1 MSTPLAAGLTCK
13 SRDNGGFLTIN
24 PSAPAT
30 ARSAARVAELSSAPA
45 VLEIG
50 TPVSWARKKLSSHWV
65 RGPRWDGFWILSA
78 LWLAPIV
85 LLLAHG
91 YSNPESSP
99 LDLLYFGL
107 TALFWIGHRLSSTYL
122 AYCTEAYRPLLH
134 SQPFRFVVLPLLI
147 TAGCFA
153 LFLPADSALPWTRE
167 ERLIGLAIFDY
178 AWVTYH
184 FAAQH
189 FGALSL
195 YRSRAGRTWCIQ
207 TRRLDRFFALIVGG
221 VLVFVADILAGAV
234 AYQDQWIDR
243 WSFLTSIVS
252 AQDGIRVGATLALL
266 IATAIMLWA
275 ELRTPRWSLPRVLY
289 IVGIAIMVGLA
300 LRPRSLFLFL
310 VIWTSQ
316 HWILATG
323 LASQTPCAEPIPA
336 AGGIRWLLHRLNVRP
351 WTVVLFLMLISIVL
365 LPIFEVE
372 ANRESG
378 TYYGDRIFG
387 AFATQLRTSTWVP
400 ALLAL
405 GFATGFIHYL
415 LDRSVYR
422 MSDPQVRA
430 AASGL
435 VGNAARG
442 SRRKLIRELALVLV
456 VALFSV
462 SSVHAQIGTPAAAQQ
477 APLKAIYAP
486 KPVYRPEWAK
496 QGLKGK
502 GVVLVTIDQQT
513 GKVTGARMLH
523 STGNKLLDG
532 AALEAYAQWRF
543 QPGSPPQVKIPIEFA
558 TRPKAPAAKPTGLK
572 PAILYPLLILVGFGV
587 AVFAM
592 RGRRRGERRQ

>member
-1 MSTPLAAGLTCK
+1 M
-13 SRDNGGFLTIN
+13 
-24 PSAPAT
+24 
-30 ARSAARVAELSSAPA
+30 AELSSPAA

-50 TPVSWARKKLSSHWV
+50 TAAPWVRKWSSSPWV
-65 RGPRWDGFWILSA
+65 RGPVWDGFWMLSA
-78 LWLAPIV
+78 LWLAPVVV
-85 LLLAHG
+85 LLARG

-122 AYCTEAYRPLLH
+122 AYCTEAYRPLLRE
-134 SQPFRFVVLPLLI
+134 QPIRFVVLPLLV

-153 LFLPADSALPWTRE
+153 LFLPADSMLPWTRE
-167 ERLIGLAIFDY
+167 ERLIGLAILDY
-178 AWVTYH
+178 ACVTYH

-195 YRSRAGRTWCIQ
+195 YRARAERGPCIE
-207 TRRLDRFFALIVGG
+207 TRRLDRFFALAVGG
-221 VLVFVADILAGAV
+221 GLVFVADILAGAV
-234 AYQDQWIDR
+234 AYQDQWVDR
-243 WSFLTSIVS
+243 WFPAWIVS
-252 AQDGIRVGATLALL
+252 AEHGIRGGAMLALFA
-266 IATAIMLWA
+266 ITAIVLVA
-275 ELRTPRWSLPRVLY
+275 ELRTLQWSLPRILY
-289 IVGIAIMVGLA
+289 IVGLAVMVGLA

-323 LASQTPCAEPIPA
+323 LASQTPSAESAPTT
-336 AGGIRWLLHRLNVRP
+336 GVVRRFFHGLNVRP
-351 WTVVLFLMLISIVL
+351 WAVVLFLISLSLVL

-372 ANRESG
+372 ANRETG

-387 AFATQLRTSTWVP
+387 ALATQLRTSTWVP
-400 ALLAL
+400 VLLAL

-435 VGNAARG
+435 VRNSSRI
-442 SRRKLIRELALVLV
+442 SRRKFTCKLALILVAMLVSVFPLLAQNGTPV
-456 VALFSV
+456 VA
-462 SSVHAQIGTPAAAQQ
+462 QQ
-477 APLKAIYAP
+477 PPPRAIYTP

-496 QGLKGK
+496 QGLTGK

-513 GKVTGARMLH
+513 GNVTGARMIQ

-532 AALEAYAQWRF
+532 AALEAYSQWRF
-543 QPGSPPQVKIPIEFA
+543 QPGTGSQVKIPIEFA
-558 TRPKAPAAKPTGLK
+558 NRQRSATAKQTKLPSAL
-572 PAILYPLLILVGFGV
+572 LYPLLILVGFGV
-587 AVFAM
+587 AAVVM
-592 RGRRRGERRQ
+592 RGRRRT

>member
-1 MSTPLAAGLTCK
+1 M
-13 SRDNGGFLTIN
+13 
-24 PSAPAT
+24 
-30 ARSAARVAELSSAPA
+30 AELSSPAA

-50 TPVSWARKKLSSHWV
+50 TAGPWVRKWPSPWV
-65 RGPRWDGFWILSA
+65 RGPLWDGFWMLSA
-78 LWLAPIV
+78 IWLAPIV

-122 AYCTEAYRPLLH
+122 AYCTEAYRPLLRA
-134 SQPFRFVVLPLLI
+134 QPIRFVVLPILV
-147 TAGCFA
+147 TAACFGV
-153 LFLPADSALPWTRE
+153 FLPPDSALPWTRE
-167 ERLIGLAIFDY
+167 ERLIGLAIIDY
-178 AWVTYH
+178 ACVTYH

-195 YRSRAGRTWCIQ
+195 YRSRAERSSCIH
-207 TRRLDRFFALIVGG
+207 TRRLDRLFALTVGG

-234 AYQDQWIDR
+234 AYQDQWVDR
-243 WSFLTSIVS
+243 WFPAWIVS
-252 AQDGIRVGATLALL
+252 TENGIRGGAMFALL
-266 IATAIMLWA
+266 GITAITLFA
-275 ELRTPRWSLPRVLY
+275 ELRMPRWSLPRVLY
-289 IVGIAIMVGLA
+289 IVGLAVMVGLA

-323 LASQTPCAEPIPA
+323 LASQTPSAESAPTT
-336 AGGIRWLLHRLNVRP
+336 GVVRRFFHGLNVRP
-351 WTVVLFLMLISIVL
+351 WAVVLFLISLSLVL

-372 ANRESG
+372 ANRETG

-387 AFATQLRTSTWVP
+387 ALATQLRTSTWVP
-400 ALLAL
+400 VLLAL

-435 VGNAARG
+435 VRNPSRV
-442 SRRKLIRELALVLV
+442 SRRKFTRKLALIFVAMLV
-456 VALFSV
+456 SV
-462 SSVHAQIGTPAAAQQ
+462 SSLHAQNGTPAVAQQ
-477 APLKAIYAP
+477 PPPKAIYTP

-496 QGLKGK
+496 QGLTGK
-502 GVVLVTIDQQT
+502 GVVLLTIDQQT
-513 GKVTGARMLH
+513 GNVTGARMLQ
-523 STGNKLLDG
+523 STGNKQLDG
-532 AALEAYAQWRF
+532 AALEAYSQWRF
-543 QPGSPPQVKIPIEFA
+543 QPGTGSQVKIPIEFA
-558 TRPKAPAAKPTGLK
+558 KRPAPQPAKRTVPQ
-572 PAILYPLLILVGFGV
+572 PVILLIILAIAGAAIGLL
-587 AVFAM
+587 
-592 RGRRRGERRQ
+592 RRRKA

>member
-1 MSTPLAAGLTCK
+1 M
-13 SRDNGGFLTIN
+13 
-24 PSAPAT
+24 
-30 ARSAARVAELSSAPA
+30 AELSSSAS
-45 VLEIG
+45 VIEIG
-50 TPVSWARKKLSSHWV
+50 TAAPWVRRCSSLWV
-65 RGPRWDGFWILSA
+65 RGPLWDGFWILSA

-85 LLLAHG
+85 LFLAHG

-122 AYCTEAYRPLLH
+122 AYCTEAYRPLLRQ
-134 SQPFRFVVLPLLI
+134 QPIRFVLLPLLI

-167 ERLIGLAIFDY
+167 ERLIGLAIIDY

-195 YRSRAGRTWCIQ
+195 YRSRAERTWCIQ
-207 TRRLDRFFALIVGG
+207 TRRLDRFYALVVGG

-234 AYQDQWIDR
+234 AYQDQWADR
-243 WSFLTSIVS
+243 WSFVTSVVS
-252 AQDGIRVGATLALL
+252 AQGGIRVAATATLLV
-266 IATAIMLWA
+266 ATATVLWV
-275 ELRTPRWSLPRVLY
+275 ELRNLRASLPRILY
-289 IVGIAIMVGLA
+289 IIGIAIMVGLA

-316 HWILATG
+316 HWMLATG
-323 LASQTPCAEPIPA
+323 LAAQTPSAEPTPTS
-336 AGGIRWLLHRLNVRP
+336 GIVRRLLHRLNSRP
-351 WTVVLFLMLISIVL
+351 WAVLLFLTLLSIVL

-387 AFATQLRTSTWVP
+387 ALATQLRTSTWVP

-430 AASGL
+430 AARGL
-435 VGNAARG
+435 VGSPSKI
-442 SRRKLIRELALVLV
+442 SRKKLINRFAVVPV
-456 VALFSV
+456 VAFLFL
-462 SSVHAQIGTPAAAQQ
+462 SSLNAQTGVPATAQ
-477 APLKAIYAP
+477 PPPKAIYTP
-486 KPVYRPEWAK
+486 RPVYRPEWAK
-496 QGLKGK
+496 QGLTGK

-513 GKVTGARMLH
+513 GKVAGARMLQ

-532 AALEAYAQWRF
+532 AALEAYSQWRF
-543 QPGSPPQVKIPIEFA
+543 QPGTGSQVKIPIEFA
-558 TRPKAPAAKPTGLK
+558 IRPKPPAPKRAKPP
-572 PAILYPLLILVGFGV
+572 PAILYAFLILVGFGV
-587 AVFAM
+587 AVMLM
-592 RGRRRGERRQ
+592 RGRRRA

>member
-1 MSTPLAAGLTCK
+1 M
-13 SRDNGGFLTIN
+13 
-24 PSAPAT
+24 
-30 ARSAARVAELSSAPA
+30 AELSSPAA

-50 TPVSWARKKLSSHWV
+50 TAAPWVRKWSSLPWV
-65 RGPRWDGFWILSA
+65 RGPLWDGFWILSA

-122 AYCTEAYRPLLH
+122 AYCTEAYRPLLRA
-134 SQPFRFVVLPLLI
+134 QPIRFIALPIFI

-167 ERLIGLAIFDY
+167 ERLIGLAIIDY
-178 AWVTYH
+178 ACVTYH

-195 YRSRAGRTWCIQ
+195 YRSRAERSSCIH
-207 TRRLDRFFALIVGG
+207 TRRLDRFFALTVGG
-221 VLVFVADILAGAV
+221 ALVFVADILAGAV
-234 AYQDQWIDR
+234 AYQDQWVDR
-243 WSFLTSIVS
+243 WFPAWIVS
-252 AQDGIRVGATLALL
+252 AENGIRGGAMFALL
-266 IATAIMLWA
+266 GITAITLFA
-275 ELRTPRWSLPRVLY
+275 ELRLPRWSLPRVLY
-289 IVGIAIMVGLA
+289 IVGLAVMVGLA

-323 LASQTPCAEPIPA
+323 LASQTPSAESAPTT
-336 AGGIRWLLHRLNVRP
+336 GVVRRFFHGLNVRP
-351 WTVVLFLMLISIVL
+351 WAVVLFLISLSLVF

-372 ANRESG
+372 ANRETG

-387 AFATQLRTSTWVP
+387 ALATQLRTSTWVP
-400 ALLAL
+400 VLLAL

-430 AASGL
+430 AALGL
-435 VGNAARG
+435 IGKGNRI
-442 SRRKLIRELALVLV
+442 SRTKKIQRLALVSVLAV
-456 VALFSV
+456 VSV
-462 SSVHAQIGTPAAAQQ
+462 SSLHAQNGTPAVAQQ
-477 APLKAIYAP
+477 PPKAIYTP

-496 QGLKGK
+496 QGLTGK

-513 GKVTGARMLH
+513 GKVTGARMLQ
-523 STGNKLLDG
+523 STGNKQLDG
-532 AALEAYAQWRF
+532 AALEAYSQWRF
-543 QPGSPPQVKIPIEFA
+543 QPGTGSQVKIPIEFA
-558 TRPKAPAAKPTGLK
+558 SRPKPSAPKRTAPQ
-572 PAILYPLLILVGFGV
+572 PAILFPLLILLGFGV
-587 AVFAM
+587 AVIAM
-592 RGRRRGERRQ
+592 RMRRRSAR

>member
-1 MSTPLAAGLTCK
+1 M
-13 SRDNGGFLTIN
+13 
-24 PSAPAT
+24 
-30 ARSAARVAELSSAPA
+30 AELSSPA
-45 VLEIG
+45 AVFEIG
-50 TPVSWARKKLSSHWV
+50 TAASWVRKCSSPWV
-65 RGPRWDGFWILSA
+65 RGPVWDGFWMLSA

-85 LLLAHG
+85 LLLVRG

-122 AYCTEAYRPLLH
+122 AYCTEAYRPLLRE
-134 SQPFRFVVLPLLI
+134 QPVRFVVLPVLV

-167 ERLIGLAIFDY
+167 ERLIGLAIIDY
-178 AWVTYH
+178 ACVTYH

-195 YRSRAGRTWCIQ
+195 YRSRVDRGSCIQ
-207 TRRLDRFFALIVGG
+207 MRRWDRFFALIAGG

-234 AYQDQWIDR
+234 AYQDQWVDR
-243 WSFLTSIVS
+243 WFPAWIVS
-252 AQDGIRVGATLALL
+252 AENGIRGGAMFALL
-266 IATAIMLWA
+266 AITAITLFA
-275 ELRTPRWSLPRVLY
+275 ELRTPRWSLPRILY
-289 IVGIAIMVGLA
+289 IVGLAVMVGLA

-323 LASQTPCAEPIPA
+323 LASQTPSAESAPTT
-336 AGGIRWLLHRLNVRP
+336 GVVRRFFHGLNVRP
-351 WTVVLFLMLISIVL
+351 WAVVLFLISLSLVL

-372 ANRESG
+372 ANRETG

-387 AFATQLRTSTWVP
+387 ALATQLRTSTWVP
-400 ALLAL
+400 VLLAL

-435 VGNAARG
+435 VGNPRRI
-442 SRRKLIRELALVLV
+442 SRRKLMRKFVLVL
-456 VALFSV
+456 AMTLISV
-462 SSVHAQIGTPAAAQQ
+462 SSLHAQTGSPAAGQQ
-477 APLKAIYAP
+477 LPKAIYTP
-486 KPVYRPEWAK
+486 RPVYRREWAK
-496 QGLKGK
+496 QGLTGK
-502 GVVLVTIDQQT
+502 GVVFVTIDQQT
-513 GKVTGARMLH
+513 GKVTGARMLQ
-523 STGNKLLDG
+523 STGNKQLDG
-532 AALEAYAQWRF
+532 AALEAYSQWRF
-543 QPGSPPQVKIPIEFA
+543 QPGTGSEVKIPIEFA
-558 TRPKAPAAKPTGLK
+558 TRPKPPTAKRTLSQ
-572 PAILYPLLILVGFGV
+572 PAILYPLLILIGFAV
-587 AVFAM
+587 AVMAM
-592 RGRRRGERRQ
+592 RTRRRDTR

>member
-1 MSTPLAAGLTCK
+1 M
-13 SRDNGGFLTIN
+13 
-24 PSAPAT
+24 
-30 ARSAARVAELSSAPA
+30 AELSSSAA

-50 TPVSWARKKLSSHWV
+50 TAAPWVRKSSSPWV
-65 RGPRWDGFWILSA
+65 RGPVWDGFWMLSA

-85 LLLAHG
+85 LLLVHG

-122 AYCTEAYRPLLH
+122 AYCTEAYRPLLRA
-134 SQPFRFVVLPLLI
+134 QPIRFVVLPLLV

-167 ERLIGLAIFDY
+167 ERLIGLAMLDY
-178 AWVTYH
+178 ACVTYH

-195 YRSRAGRTWCIQ
+195 YRSRADRVSCIQ
-207 TRRLDRFFALIVGG
+207 TRRLDRFFALTAGG

-234 AYQDQWIDR
+234 AYQDQWVDR
-243 WSFLTSIVS
+243 WFPAWIVS
-252 AQDGIRVGATLALL
+252 AENGIRVGATLALL
-266 IATAIMLWA
+266 AITTIMLVA
-275 ELRTPRWSLPRVLY
+275 ELRTPRWSLPRILY
-289 IVGIAIMVGLA
+289 IVGLAVMVGLA

-323 LASQTPCAEPIPA
+323 LASQTPSAESAPT
-336 AGGIRWLLHRLNVRP
+336 AGVVRRFLHGLNIRP
-351 WTVVLFLMLISIVL
+351 WAVVLFLMLLSLVF
-365 LPIFEVE
+365 LPVFEVE
-372 ANRESG
+372 ANRETG

-400 ALLAL
+400 ALIAL

-422 MSDPQVRA
+422 MSDPHVRS

-435 VGNAARG
+435 IRKA
-442 SRRKLIRELALVLV
+442 SR
-456 VALFSV
+456 
-462 SSVHAQIGTPAAAQQ
+462 SS
-477 APLKAIYAP
+477 
-486 KPVYRPEWAK
+486 RSEM
-496 QGLKGK
+496 
-502 GVVLVTIDQQT
+502 T
-513 GKVTGARMLH
+513 GRF
-523 STGNKLLDG
+523 
-532 AALEAYAQWRF
+532 ALER
-543 QPGSPPQVKIPIEFA
+543 
-558 TRPKAPAAKPTGLK
+558 T
-572 PAILYPLLILVGFGV
+572 
-587 AVFAM
+587 
-592 RGRRRGERRQ
+592 

>member
-1 MSTPLAAGLTCK
+1 M
-13 SRDNGGFLTIN
+13 
-24 PSAPAT
+24 
-30 ARSAARVAELSSAPA
+30 AELSSPAA

-50 TPVSWARKKLSSHWV
+50 AAAGWGRRKSSSSLWV
-65 RGPRWDGFWILSA
+65 RGPLWDGFWILSA

-85 LLLAHG
+85 LWLARG
-91 YSNPESSP
+91 YSDPESSP

-122 AYCTEAYRPLLH
+122 AYCTEAYRPLLRLE
-134 SQPFRFVVLPLLI
+134 PIRFVVLPLVV
-147 TAGCFA
+147 TAACFA
-153 LFLPADSALPWTRE
+153 IFLPAESALPWTRE
-167 ERLIGLAIFDY
+167 ERLIGLAIVDY

-195 YRSRAGRTWCIQ
+195 YRSRAERGRCIL
-207 TRRLDRFFALIVGG
+207 TRRLDRFFALTVGG
-221 VLVFVADILAGAV
+221 VLVFVADILAGTV
-234 AYQDQWIDR
+234 AYQDKWIDR
-243 WSFLTSIVS
+243 WPVAAWIVS
-252 AQDGIRVGATLALL
+252 AQNGIRGGAMLALF
-266 IATAIMLWA
+266 IATAIMLFA
-275 ELRTPRWSLPRVLY
+275 ETRAPRWSLPRVLY
-289 IVGIAIMVGLA
+289 IVGIAVMVGLA

-323 LASQTPCAEPIPA
+323 LASQTPCAEPRPTS
-336 AGGIRWLLHRLNVRP
+336 GVVRRVLHGLNIRP
-351 WTVVLFLMLISIVL
+351 WAVMLFLILLSIAL

-372 ANRESG
+372 ANRETG

-387 AFATQLRTSTWVP
+387 ALATQLRTSSWVP

-435 VGNAARG
+435 IGNAASG
-442 SRRKLIRELALVLV
+442 SRRKRIPQFALVLV
-456 VALFSV
+456 LTLFSV
-462 SSVHAQIGTPAAAQQ
+462 CSLHAQTGTPPTGQQ
-477 APLKAIYAP
+477 PPKAIYTP

-496 QGLKGK
+496 QGLTGK

-513 GKVTGARMLH
+513 GKVTGARMLQ
-523 STGNKLLDG
+523 STGNKQLDG
-532 AALEAYAQWRF
+532 AALEAYSQWRF
-543 QPGSPPQVKIPIEFA
+543 QPGTGSQVKIPIEFA
-558 TRPKAPAAKPTGLK
+558 TRPKPPPPKRTAPQPI
-572 PAILYPLLILVGFGV
+572 ILYALLILVGFGV
-587 AVFAM
+587 AVMVM
-592 RGRRRGERRQ
+592 RGRRRAW